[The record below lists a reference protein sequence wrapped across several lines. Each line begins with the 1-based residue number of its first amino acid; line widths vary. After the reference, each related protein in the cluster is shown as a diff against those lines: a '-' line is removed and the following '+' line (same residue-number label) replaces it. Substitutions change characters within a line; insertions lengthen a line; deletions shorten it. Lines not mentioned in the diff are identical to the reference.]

1 MNTNQLNDILSSIK
15 SSIKFFF
22 VCFLYLAQTEIK
34 ATMMGLQVLDLV
46 RVAVGLQVLDPVR
59 VAVGVQVL
67 DPVRVAVGV
76 QVQDPPWFGKIEE
89 EITDDKGNVVQ
100 EASGLV
106 RGMRAEGVPVDS
118 SCFQW
123 TTSSPADGAVIQA
136 CIREKVSFPW
146 EFSTSADEILDNVQW
161 HKRTGNEDTL
171 IAMYAADIFL
181 PIAPVEFL
189 PNAGITISNHT
200 FEDFGTFSVKVIYR
214 QQETLFSVSRSA
226 VLELPDAPVIN
237 GNRLMAHVQRE
248 PVTNVTTGEKHVQ
261 LTCGKFLGLGSRPV
275 SVVWRTPSGETVPS
289 TSFSHGEFH
298 LTLPN
303 PVVGGSYVCRLEDPS
318 FAARCVKN
326 MSALRRGAHLV
337 VDEVQTRLLL
347 LEDGVQG
354 LQDKDQAV
362 DDELERLE
370 EKDANLTSRDEQLQ
384 GELLL
389 QEKTDEK
396 IKTELKRQ
404 EDVDTNLKLRDVN
417 LTSEVADLR
426 QDLASDKYCQAL
438 HGKLAEIGSEEE
450 NEFVEQLARQGGR
463 NVWLG
468 GTDAESEGSWVWDSS
483 GNALQ
488 FANWFKG
495 EPNNRRSEDCLHMWV
510 SHDYTWNDIVCDN
523 EMYFICEGSLASH
536 MLRYENLQDA
546 KMNKL
551 ELLISQLQ
559 SLLEQTETNWTSDIQ
574 RLQKSIF
581 GVSERSCR
589 TAGWDGFQSSCY
601 KLVENAM
608 TWAAAKD
615 HCKSLDGK
623 LAEIE
628 SLEENEF
635 VKQLARQGESA
646 WLGGHDPESDGSWVW
661 DVSGNSIPLQS
672 GDWGEGEPSGNGIC
686 LQLRKA
692 QNYTWDD
699 VDCDYKL
706 QFVCE
711 ISVE

>member
-1 MNTNQLNDILSSIK
+1 MAKICLSAVI
-15 SSIKFFF
+15 I
-22 VCFLYLAQTEIK
+22 A
-34 ATMMGLQVLDLV
+34 A
-46 RVAVGLQVLDPVR
+46 VAVSLIPH
-59 VAVGVQVL
+59 
-67 DPVRVAVGV
+67 
-76 QVQDPPWFGKIEE
+76 
-89 EITDDKGNVVQ
+89 
-100 EASGLV
+100 
-106 RGMRAEGVPVDS
+106 S

-275 SVVWRTPSGETVPS
+275 SVVWR
-289 TSFSHGEFH
+289 
-298 LTLPN
+298 
-303 PVVGGSYVCRLEDPS
+303 
-318 FAARCVKN
+318 
-326 MSALRRGAHLV
+326 
-337 VDEVQTRLLL
+337 
-347 LEDGVQG
+347 
-354 LQDKDQAV
+354 
-362 DDELERLE
+362 
-370 EKDANLTSRDEQLQ
+370 LQ

-426 QDLASDKYCQAL
+426 QDLASDVSSLRTDVNQLQSQTSQLESHLEQTQTNWTSDIQDLQESIEELTSHHSCQAAGWVGFQTSCYKLVKNATTWASAKKYCQAL

-463 NVWLG
+463 SVWLG

-488 FANWFKG
+488 FKNWITG
-495 EPNNRRSEDCLHMWV
+495 EPNNGGNEDCLHMWV
-510 SHDYTWNDIVCDN
+510 SHDYKWNDIVCDN
-523 EMYFICEGSLASH
+523 EMYFVCEESLASH

-551 ELLISQLQ
+551 E
-559 SLLEQTETNWTSDIQ
+559 
-574 RLQKSIF
+574 
-581 GVSERSCR
+581 
-589 TAGWDGFQSSCY
+589 
-601 KLVENAM
+601 
-608 TWAAAKD
+608 D

-672 GDWGEGEPSGNGIC
+672 GDWLEGQPSGNGIC
-686 LQLRKA
+686 LQLWKA
-692 QNYTWDD
+692 HNYTWDD

-711 ISVE
+711 I